1 MAKWRCRRSSN
12 RRQRTRPR
20 RAAGRERPKAASL
33 PWRSA
38 PRREIEQDRSRLHE
52 MESIVAVDDGRDL
65 VVGRDLE
72 KVGLELF
79 AFGDVD
85 WVSPIGQPDL
95 LEHD

>member
-1 MAKWRCRRSSN
+1 
-12 RRQRTRPR
+12 
-20 RAAGRERPKAASL
+20 
-33 PWRSA
+33 
-38 PRREIEQDRSRLHE
+38 